1 MKVGFIQGTFDMFH
15 IGHLNLIKKA
25 KMKCDHLIVTV
36 NTDNF
41 VYEMKNKIP
50 LIPENERLEII
61 KSIKYVDEAYLIENR
76 NKLEAYKKY
85 NFNTI
90 FLGDDYKGSTFYN
103 EVEKELE
110 KFGVNIVY
118 FDYTKTTSST
128 KIRKMIEERLLEK

>member
-25 KMKCDHLIVTV
+25 KKQCDYLIVTV
-36 NTDNF
+36 NTDSF
-41 VYEMKNKIP
+41 VNEMKNKTPI
-50 LIPENERLEII
+50 IPENERLEII
-61 KSIKYVDEAYLIENR
+61 KAIKYVDEAYLIENR

-85 NFNTI
+85 KFNTI
-90 FLGDDYKGSTFYN
+90 FLGDDYKGSTFYT

-128 KIRKMIEERLLEK
+128 KIRKMIEERLIEK